1 MLVFATIFGVG
12 FLMLIFNLLFGG
24 DVADNID
31 VDTDAGGDVGD
42 GPSVLSIRMLALLM
56 VGFGA
61 VSFGMSA
68 TTDATMFA
76 CSMGGVGGAIVVGA
90 IGYVILRAFYSSQAS
105 STVTDADVIGKTANL
120 IDGISENG
128 TGQVAAVV
136 RGREMTYL
144 ARSRDGQPIPK
155 GAAVKII
162 SKVGNTVTVE
172 KLD

>member
-1 MLVFATIFGVG
+1 MLVFATIFGIG
-12 FLMLIFNLLFGG
+12 FLLLIFNLLFGG
-24 DVADNID
+24 DVADD
-31 VDTDAGGDVGD
+31 VDGDGGDAGD
-42 GPSVLSIRMLALLM
+42 GPSILSVRMLALLM

-68 TTDATMFA
+68 TTEATMFV
-76 CSMGGVGGAIVVGA
+76 CSMGGVGGAVVVGA

-120 IDGISENG
+120 IDSISENG
-128 TGQVAAVV
+128 TGQIAAVV

-144 ARSRDGQPIPK
+144 ARSHDGQPIPK
-155 GAAVKII
+155 GAPVRIV

-172 KLD
+172 RLE